1 MKQQLRRSLRRSSG
15 AWPREWAHFAISL
28 SFPGVSPME
37 VQDWDAEE
45 VLDAMAI
52 VDELNADAKR
62 RERAGK

>member
-1 MKQQLRRSLRRSSG
+1 
-15 AWPREWAHFAISL
+15 
-28 SFPGVSPME
+28 ME

-62 RERAGK
+62 RERGRK